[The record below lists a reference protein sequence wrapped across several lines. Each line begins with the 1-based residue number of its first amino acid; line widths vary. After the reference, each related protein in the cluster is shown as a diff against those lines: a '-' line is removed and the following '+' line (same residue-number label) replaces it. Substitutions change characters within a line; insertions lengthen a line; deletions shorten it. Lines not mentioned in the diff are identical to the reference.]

1 MDYTSAQKK
10 NQEVESFTR
19 MLGRIGLCAGQVVFY
34 ADALNTRQE
43 LLDFL
48 NASSGLAC
56 LRLG

>member
-34 ADALNTRQE
+34 ADALNTRQ
-43 LLDFL
+43 
-48 NASSGLAC
+48 
-56 LRLG
+56 